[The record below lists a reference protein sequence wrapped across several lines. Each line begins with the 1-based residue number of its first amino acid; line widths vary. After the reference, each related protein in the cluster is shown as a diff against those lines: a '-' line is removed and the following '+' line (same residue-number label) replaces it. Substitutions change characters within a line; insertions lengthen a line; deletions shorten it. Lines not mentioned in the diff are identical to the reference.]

1 MGPISLAFGPPALRP
16 VIFDR
21 RERRVLTR
29 LLSAVSHP
37 VEITVWPDGGPDPP
51 AAGADAASTR
61 DAADALTALSE
72 LVSLHPAL
80 SCTTRAGSTPP
91 GPGPAVVRISTVGAD
106 AAAWFCGWPRGYVF
120 SALVQTV
127 AIMGAE
133 SPAGR
138 RTRAAGGRVEVFVT
152 ASCPHS
158 PLAVRHAW
166 TASGAARRAHDV
178 VVTSLSA
185 GLPRAE
191 GPPLVEVPYTR
202 VAGPESHWAAVG
214 VVPAAVVG
222 RALESC

>member
-1 MGPISLAFGPPALRP
+1 MGPISLAFVPPGLRP

-29 LLSAVSHP
+29 LLSVVRHP
-37 VEITVWPDGGPDPP
+37 VEITVWPDGGPDAPTTC
-51 AAGADAASTR
+51 ADGASTR
-61 DAADALTALSE
+61 DAVDSLMALSE

-80 SCTTRAGSTPP
+80 SCTTRPGSTPP
-91 GPGPAVVRISTVGAD
+91 GPGPAVVRIRTVGAD

-120 SALVQTV
+120 SALLQTV
-127 AIMGAE
+127 AVMGAE
-133 SPAGR
+133 CPAGR
-138 RTRAAGGRVEVFVT
+138 RARAAGGRVEVFVT

-166 TASGAARRAHDV
+166 AASGAASRAHDV

-185 GLPRAE
+185 GLSRAE
-191 GPPLVEVPYTR
+191 GTPVVEVPYTL
-202 VAGPESHWAAVG
+202 VAGVESHWAAVG